1 MLSKNMEVALE
12 LAGKAALIT
21 GGGGGIGAGIA
32 EAFVEKGMKVVI
44 TDINLDYAKA
54 EAERL
59 GGGVL
64 ALQHDVTSL
73 ESWAT
78 VKQAAQAAFGD
89 VDVLCNN
96 AGVSQPFK
104 LLDEMTP
111 DEFDRVIAINVRGV
125 YNGVASFGRD
135 MRERGRGH
143 IVNTASLN
151 GLLAHGT
158 FAAYSASKF
167 AVAGMSEALHAELEP
182 FGVGVSILY
191 PGLTRSRMS
200 EGQQPGLDPELAA
213 ALRSRMMQP
222 IWLGRAVARAVENNE
237 LHIITHPGHRAQVD
251 KRFSAVLA
259 AHGEPAEPGYKG
271 GSLSGD

>member
-1 MLSKNMEVALE
+1 LE
-12 LAGKAALIT
+12 LAGKTALVT

-32 EAFVEKGMKVVI
+32 EALIEKGMRVVV
-44 TDINLDYAKA
+44 TDINLGYART
-54 EAERL
+54 EAERI
-59 GGGVL
+59 GGDIL

-73 ESWAT
+73 DSWAE
-78 VKQAAQAAFGD
+78 VKKAAEAFGP
-89 VDVLCNN
+89 VEVLCNN
-96 AGVSQPFK
+96 AGISQPFQ
-104 LLDEMTP
+104 LLDEVP
-111 DEFDRVIAINVRGV
+111 PELFDRLMAINVRGV
-125 YNGVASFGRD
+125 YNGVVTFGRE

-167 AVAGMSEALHAELEP
+167 AVAGMSEALRVELEP

-200 EGQQPGLDPELAA
+200 EGQLPGLDPQVLA

-222 IWLGRAVARAVENNE
+222 IWLGRAVARAVETNQ
-237 LHIITHPGHRAQVD
+237 LHIITHPGHRAAVEA
-251 KRFSAVLA
+251 RFNGVLA
-259 AHGEPAEPGYKG
+259 AHGEPAEPGYVG
-271 GSLSGD
+271 GALEAD

>member
-1 MLSKNMEVALE
+1 ME
-12 LAGKAALIT
+12 LAGRAALVT

-54 EAERL
+54 EADRM

-73 ESWAT
+73 ESWAS

-89 VDVLCNN
+89 IDVLCNN

-104 LLDEMTP
+104 LLDEVTP
-111 DEFDRVIAINVRGV
+111 DEFDRVIAVNVRGV

-135 MRERGRGH
+135 MRERRRGH

-158 FAAYSASKF
+158 FAAYTASKF

-200 EGQQPGLDPELAA
+200 EGQQPGLDPGLAA

-222 IWLGRAVARAVENNE
+222 IWLGRAVARAVETNE

-251 KRFSAVLA
+251 KRFRAVLA
-259 AHGEPAEPGYKG
+259 AHRDPAEPGYAG